1 MNNFGSKTSAPRNG
15 AEFSTDKAFVEAS
28 RVVRSDAE
36 TFDYSG
42 IPLDRISETEY
53 ATSSEEKHCFII
65 GDTGCGKTRRLI
77 VPSILLM
84 GKSGESMVISDPKGE
99 LYRKTAGSL
108 RGHGYDIRV
117 VNMRSPSRGER
128 WNPFALVEKLY
139 RSDNSEDRDRAALM
153 LEDILEVIHAPLK
166 SERDPYWDNIAIEF
180 IKAIVHIILE
190 NGESGDLSFGN
201 LAVAERDMAY
211 VMKNNPGRLERY
223 FSSLPEGSAIKENLS
238 SIMSLASAEVS
249 TTLGCALSTAESI
262 LSLYTR
268 QKTIRDLLNYSDFDI
283 EDIAKRPTALYII
296 LPDDSEALYPLA
308 TLMVKQIY
316 STLINIADSLG
327 TTLPNKVSFILDE
340 FANFTRLESIGSMLT
355 ASRSRGIRF
364 ILVCQNV
371 GQLEEKYGEYGAE
384 TIRSNCRVWVY
395 MGSRNLKFLKMLQE
409 LSGIHVEKYGG
420 DMYPLMDIDM
430 LQRLKMGEMF
440 VWNDRCSPKLCFLPD
455 YSEYNFGSDDMSEVE
470 LPEYRESD
478 DTEPFNFCEQ
488 VLGCMQEEVSSIAI
502 PKSRFGGIEEDR
514 AATDILNQILK
525 VARAIRDDFSSE
537 DIPPF

>member
-28 RVVRSDAE
+28 RVVRSDVKSL
-36 TFDYSG
+36 TYSG
-42 IPLDRISETEY
+42 IPLDRISEVEV

-77 VPSILLM
+77 IPSIFLM

-99 LYRKTAGSL
+99 LYRKTSGDL
-108 RGHGYDIRV
+108 RNHGYDIKV

-128 WNPFALVEKLY
+128 WNPFSLVEKLY
-139 RSDNSEDRDRAALM
+139 RSESDEDRDRAVLM
-153 LEDILEVIHAPLK
+153 LEDIIEVIHAPVR
-166 SERDPYWDNIAIEF
+166 SNHDPYWENIALEF
-180 IKAIVHIILE
+180 IKALIYIILE
-190 NGESGDLSFGN
+190 NGEEGELSFGN

-211 VMKNNPGRLERY
+211 VMNNEPRRLEMY

-238 SIMSLASAEVS
+238 SIMSLVSADVG
-249 TTLGCALSTAESI
+249 TTLGCALSTAETI

-268 QKTIRDLLNYSDFDI
+268 QKTIQNLLSTSDFNI

-316 STLINIADSLG
+316 STLINIADSIG
-327 TTLPNKVSFILDE
+327 TTLPNRVSFILDE

-371 GQLEEKYGEYGAE
+371 GQLEEKYGVYGAE
-384 TIRSNCRVWVY
+384 TIRSNCRIWVY
-395 MGSRNLKFLKMLQE
+395 MGSRNLAFLKMLQE

-430 LQRLKMGEMF
+430 LQRLKMGEVF
-440 VWNDRCSPKLCFLPD
+440 IWNDRCSPKLCFLPD
-455 YSEYNFGSDDMSEVE
+455 YSEYDFGDDDMSEVN
-470 LPEYRESD
+470 LPEYHRSEDSA
-478 DTEPFNFCEQ
+478 PFRFCEK
-488 VLGCMQEEVSSIAI
+488 VLGYPKEAIESSSFGEREE
-502 PKSRFGGIEEDR
+502 REGEN
-514 AATDILNQILK
+514 TDQILNEILK
-525 VARAIRDDFSSE
+525 VALAIKKEFSE
-537 DIPPF
+537 KTIEPL